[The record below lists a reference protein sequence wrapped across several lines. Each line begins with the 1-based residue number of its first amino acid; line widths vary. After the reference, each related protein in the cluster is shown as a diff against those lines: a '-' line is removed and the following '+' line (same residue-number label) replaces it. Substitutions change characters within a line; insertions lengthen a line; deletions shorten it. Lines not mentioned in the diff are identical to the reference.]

1 MWGVLHVT
9 SDAYDT
15 QIGPGDIHKFQKVIL
30 IGLVVGLIASIIFHV
45 VVKEGAN
52 GDANGN
58 GTQLIERFNVVTYIL
73 FDSCREF
80 SKSYNNVE
88 IFR

>member
-9 SDAYDT
+9 SDEYNS
-15 QIGPGDIHKFQKVIL
+15 QIGPGDIYKFQKVIL
-30 IGLVVGLIASIIFHV
+30 IGLIVGLIASIIFHV
-45 VVKEGAN
+45 VVKESAN

-58 GTQLIERFNVVTYIL
+58 GTQLIECFNFVTYIL

-80 SKSYNNVE
+80 SRSYNNIE